1 MPIDIRWHIKHRVLL
16 IRPYGEITLEQIK
29 TYNEELRQYLA
40 EGTRPI
46 HLIAMPEKID
56 RLPPTLK
63 GVIDTLF
70 IYREPGIGW
79 NIVVGDRSILTKF
92 FTSTLGQLY
101 KLHVAWA
108 DSFAEAMEILV
119 KEDQSLENRLPDSDL
134 PLDFTSV

>member
-1 MPIDIRWHIKHRVLL
+1 MPIEIHWHIKQRILL
-16 IRPYGEITLEQIK
+16 VRPYGDITLEEIK
-29 TYNEELRQYLA
+29 TYNEELREYLA
-40 EGTRPI
+40 EGIRPI
-46 HLIAMPEKID
+46 HLIALPEKIE

-63 GVIDTLF
+63 GVIDTLL
-70 IYREPGIGW
+70 IYREQGIGW

-108 DSFAEAMEILV
+108 DSFEEAMDILR
-119 KEDQSLENRLPDSDL
+119 KEDKTLEGLLPDSDL